1 MAKNAFHG
9 NCKLQLCHVFKIKFP
24 INDEMATLKKIARKY
39 KYCKQQRREKMKTD
53 LNVCNGDGDCEGDN
67 L

>member
-1 MAKNAFHG
+1 
-9 NCKLQLCHVFKIKFP
+9 
-24 INDEMATLKKIARKY
+24 MATFFKKIARTCKY
-39 KYCKQQRREKMKTD
+39 DKQQTTETMKID

>member
-1 MAKNAFHG
+1 
-9 NCKLQLCHVFKIKFP
+9 
-24 INDEMATLKKIARKY
+24 MATLNKIARTY

-53 LNVCNGDGDCEGDN
+53 LNVCNGDSDCEGDN